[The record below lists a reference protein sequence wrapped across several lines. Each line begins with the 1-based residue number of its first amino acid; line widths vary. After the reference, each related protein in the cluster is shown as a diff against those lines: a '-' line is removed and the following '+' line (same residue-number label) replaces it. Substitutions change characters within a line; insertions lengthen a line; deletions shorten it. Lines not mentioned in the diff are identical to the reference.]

1 MTALQSRKT
10 MFPEV
15 DGPGANEPV
24 QAENSFELFD
34 VLRHRL
40 RTPSHRDL
48 KMTAA
53 WLLPASILTGVLV
66 SLGDGPIGAGL
77 AGLVILII
85 LAWRLPHFAAYV
97 MIAGAP
103 IVVGFGRDQVL
114 PMLRVNEA
122 LLAVL
127 LLVLAVKWLVTSRR
141 VVIRLHSLD
150 YVILAMVFSGFVLTM
165 ITQLWRTLP
174 LGMDDILYAAV
185 FLRMGLLYALVR
197 ITIRTQ
203 GQVRTALTL
212 SLVTASA
219 LAVLGTMDSLNLIS
233 TAERLHRFFPN
244 DNVLV
249 DDGRGAAT
257 IGNPIGFGVYQGIH
271 AMIGLSMYLG
281 GERPRRLVG
290 FAAGLCCIGVVGSGQ
305 IGPLLSFAVGLVA
318 LAWVTRSFGRLARFG
333 LPLLLVTA
341 IVAAPLLAR
350 RVAGFDGA
358 AVSSEKRE
366 DIANS
371 PASEQGRQL
380 FEANPGSS
388 WDVRLYNLEMFFIPS
403 LKDTTN
409 LVWGVTPQARVTS
422 PREGEEFI
430 WIESGHLW
438 LLWSGGVWLFM
449 TWFALMIVGMVQA
462 RKALRRQ
469 TGPIAVAGAAAF
481 GSLWIMNVAQTF
493 DPHMT
498 LRGSADAFY
507 PLLALMMAATYQQTR
522 MRRPS
527 RAITQEQIG

>member
-1 MTALQSRKT
+1 MTALQSRPP
-10 MFPEV
+10 MFPET
-15 DGPGANEPV
+15 DTPSAERPV
-24 QAENSFELFD
+24 PAENTFELLEL
-34 VLRHRL
+34 LRRRL
-40 RTPSHRDL
+40 RAPSSRDL

-53 WLLPASILTGVLV
+53 WLVPTALLTGVLV
-66 SLGDGPIGAGL
+66 SLGDGPIGAGV
-77 AGLVILII
+77 AGLVILVI

-127 LLVLAVKWLVTSRR
+127 LMVLAVKWLVSSRR
-141 VVIRLHSLD
+141 IVIRLHSLD
-150 YVILAMVFSGFVLTM
+150 YVILAMVFTGFLLTM

-203 GQVRTALTL
+203 SQVRTALSL
-212 SLVTASA
+212 SLATASV
-219 LAVLGTMDSLNLIS
+219 LAVLGTMDSLNLIQ

-244 DNVLV
+244 DGFIV

-271 AMIGLSMYLG
+271 AMIGLSMYLA
-281 GERPRRLVG
+281 GERPRRLVAV
-290 FAAGLCCIGVVGSGQ
+290 AAGLCCIGVVGSGQ
-305 IGPLLSFAVGLVA
+305 IGPLISFAVGLVA

-333 LPLLLVTA
+333 LPLLLVVS
-341 IVAAPLLAR
+341 IIAAPLLAR

-358 AVSSEKRE
+358 EVNSQKRA

-403 LKDTTN
+403 LKEPTN
-409 LVWGVTPQARVTS
+409 VVWGVTPQARVTS

-438 LLWSGGVWLFM
+438 LLWSGGIWLFL
-449 TWFALMIVGMVQA
+449 TWFALLIVGMVQA
-462 RKALRRQ
+462 RRALRRH
-469 TGPIAVAGAAAF
+469 TGPIAIAGAAAF

-507 PLLALMMAATYQQTR
+507 PLLALMMAAAYQR
-522 MRRPS
+522 S
-527 RAITQEQIG
+527 RATGPQEGPIS

>member
-1 MTALQSRKT
+1 MTALQSRPP
-10 MFPEV
+10 MFSQADV
-15 DGPGANEPV
+15 PGSDEPV
-24 QAENSFELFD
+24 DAENTFELLD
-34 VLRHRL
+34 MLRLRL
-40 RTPSHRDL
+40 RTPSRRDL
-48 KMTAA
+48 KLTAM
-53 WLLPASILTGVLV
+53 WLLPTALLTGVLV

-127 LLVLAVKWLVTSRR
+127 LMVLAVKWLVSSRR
-141 VVIRLHSLD
+141 IVIRLHSLD
-150 YVILAMVFSGFVLTM
+150 YVILAMVFSGFILTM
-165 ITQLWRTLP
+165 MSQLWRTLP
-174 LGMDDILYAAV
+174 LGLDDILYAAV

-197 ITIRTQ
+197 VTIRTQ
-203 GQVRTALTL
+203 SQVRTALTL
-212 SLVTASA
+212 SLLTASG
-219 LAVLGTMDSLNLIS
+219 LAVLGTMDSLNIIS

-244 DNVLV
+244 DGFIV

-271 AMIGLSMYLG
+271 AMIGLSMVIA
-281 GERPRRLVG
+281 GEKPKRLVAI
-290 FAAGLCCIGVVGSGQ
+290 AAAACCIGVVGSGQ
-305 IGPLLSFAVGLVA
+305 IGPMISFVFGLIA

-333 LPLLLVTA
+333 VPLLLVTA
-341 IVAAPLLAR
+341 LIAAPLFAR
-350 RVAGFDGA
+350 RIAGFDGA
-358 AVSSEKRE
+358 AVSSEKRA

-371 PASEQGRQL
+371 PAAEQGRQL

-403 LKDTTN
+403 LKEPTN
-409 LVWGVTPQARVTS
+409 IVWGVTPQARVTS

-438 LLWSGGVWLFM
+438 LLWSGGVWLFL
-449 TWFALMIVGMVQA
+449 TWFTLLIVGMVQA
-462 RKALRRQ
+462 RRTLRRH

-507 PLLALMMAATYQQTR
+507 PLLALMMAAAYHQ
-522 MRRPS
+522 S
-527 RAITQEQIG
+527 RSDSSDVGRLS

>member
-1 MTALQSRKT
+1 MTALQSRT
-10 MFPEV
+10 RMFPETQM
-15 DGPGANEPV
+15 PGAEEPV
-24 QAENSFELFD
+24 QAETTVDLLEM
-34 VLRHRL
+34 LRRRL
-40 RTPSHRDL
+40 KTPSLRDL

-53 WLLPASILTGVLV
+53 WLLPVSILTGVLV

-77 AGLVILII
+77 AGLGILII

-103 IVVGFGRDQVL
+103 VVVGFGRDQVL

-127 LLVLAVKWLVTSRR
+127 LVVLSVKWLVSSRR

-150 YVILAMVFSGFVLTM
+150 YVILAMVFTGFVLTM
-165 ITQLWRTLP
+165 ISQLWRTLP

-185 FLRMGLLYALVR
+185 FLRMGLLYGLVR

-203 GQVRTALTL
+203 SQVRTALTL
-212 SLVTASA
+212 SLATASV

-244 DNVLV
+244 DGFIV

-271 AMIGLSMYLG
+271 AMIGLSMFLA

-290 FAAGLCCIGVVGSGQ
+290 AAAGLCCIGVVGSGQ
-305 IGPLLSFAVGLVA
+305 IGPLIAFAAGLVA
-318 LAWVTRSFGRLARFG
+318 LAWVTRSFGKLARFG
-333 LPLLLVTA
+333 LPLLLVVA

-358 AVSSEKRE
+358 EVTSEKRA

-403 LKDTTN
+403 LREPTN
-409 LVWGVTPQARVTS
+409 IIWGVTPQARVTS

-449 TWFALMIVGMVQA
+449 TWFALLIVGMVQA
-462 RKALRRQ
+462 RRTLRRHS
-469 TGPIAVAGAAAF
+469 GPIAVAGAATF

-507 PLLALMMAATYQQTR
+507 PLLALMMAAAYQQN
-522 MRRPS
+522 
-527 RAITQEQIG
+527 RASETGVEPTA

>member
-1 MTALQSRKT
+1 MTALQSRRS
-10 MFPEV
+10 MFPET
-15 DGPGANEPV
+15 DAPGSDEPV
-24 QAENSFELFD
+24 AAESTFELLD
-34 VLRHRL
+34 LLRLRL
-40 RTPSHRDL
+40 RTPTLGDL
-48 KMTAA
+48 KVTAA
-53 WLLPASILTGVLV
+53 WLLPTALLTGALV

-77 AGLVILII
+77 AALVILII

-127 LLVLAVKWLVTSRR
+127 LMVLAVKWLVTSRR
-141 VVIRLHSLD
+141 IVIRLHSLD
-150 YVILAMVFSGFVLTM
+150 YVILAMVFSGFVLTLM
-165 ITQLWRTLP
+165 SQLWRTLP

-185 FLRMGLLYALVR
+185 FLRMGLLYGLVR

-203 GQVRTALTL
+203 SQVRTAMTL
-212 SLVTASA
+212 SLLTASV

-244 DNVLV
+244 DGFIV

-271 AMIGLSMYLG
+271 AMIGLSMFLG

-290 FAAGLCCIGVVGSGQ
+290 AGGAMCCIGVVGSGQ
-305 IGPLLSFAVGLVA
+305 IGPLISFAVGLVA

-366 DIANS
+366 DISNS
-371 PASEQGRQL
+371 PLSEQGRQL

-403 LKDTTN
+403 LREPTN
-409 LVWGVTPQARVTS
+409 IVWGVTPQARVTS

-438 LLWSGGVWLFM
+438 LFWSGGVWLFL
-449 TWFALMIVGMVQA
+449 TWFALLGVGMVQA
-462 RKALRRQ
+462 RRVLRRQ
-469 TGPIAVAGAAAF
+469 TGPIAVAGAATF
-481 GSLWIMNVAQTF
+481 GSLWIMNAAQTF

-507 PLLALMMAATYQQTR
+507 PLLALMMAAAYQQ
-522 MRRPS
+522 S
-527 RAITQEQIG
+527 RSPGPHEGRTP